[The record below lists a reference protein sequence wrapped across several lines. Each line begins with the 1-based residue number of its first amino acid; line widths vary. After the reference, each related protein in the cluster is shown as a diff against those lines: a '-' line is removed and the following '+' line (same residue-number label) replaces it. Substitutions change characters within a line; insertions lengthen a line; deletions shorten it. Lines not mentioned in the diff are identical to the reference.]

1 MAKSLNFNNIKKQ
14 YLNVTLN
21 DEKQTVLLI
30 STPTKA
36 IFDELTSLQDILK
49 NDELQSD
56 ALNDLYEICA
66 KIMSCNKTGK
76 KITSDYISDLFD
88 FEDLLIFINTYTD
101 FIGEITNRKNF

>member
-30 STPTKA
+30 GTPTKA
-36 IFDELTSLQDILK
+36 IFDELTGLQDILK
-49 NDELQSD
+49 DGSLESD

-66 KIMSCNKTGK
+66 KIMSCNKLGK
-76 KITSDYISDLFD
+76 KITTEFISELFD
-88 FEDLLIFINTYTD
+88 FEDLIIFIKSYTE
-101 FIGEITNRKNF
+101 FIGEVTSSKNS